1 MEEKIKDIVNQV
13 LLISQKEKI
22 LKQEKFKR
30 GDCFN
35 IFEIMRAQHDEV
47 TTHSAMLASLLNPNG
62 SHGAGC
68 AFLDLFME
76 HVVTPLVKGES
87 SNGNSFSFDM
97 ANSKTKVEYQ
107 IGDKTNDFEE
117 GGRIDILIENENST
131 KAIIIENKIYAG
143 DQKKQLYRYYK
154 FAEKY
159 GPGNYILLYL
169 TLDGHEPSEESI
181 KSDSKTL
188 EKNKDFYCISYADD
202 IAKWI
207 GSCREKAAAR
217 PVVRETMTQYLD
229 LILKLTNQNMENTT
243 KEELVK
249 YLAKRENYD
258 AAFKIHEVYDA
269 VRNEILNTELERQV
283 IEIAEK
289 EGMILQPEFP
299 KNENWCKAY
308 EGQFSFYKPEWE
320 TFCICFEFMSDGL
333 KNFNYGIKYRNENL
347 LGTKPEVINNKAFS
361 NYASCRSSKWYVF
374 YKPFPIQDWNDETIF
389 EKLFNGK
396 IKELIEEK
404 VKELKDLLDNPPFDI
419 KIKL

>member
-68 AFLDLFME
+68 VFLDLFME

-117 GGRIDILIENENST
+117 GGRIDILIENEDSK

-188 EKNKDFYCISYADD
+188 EKQ
-202 IAKWI
+202 
-207 GSCREKAAAR
+207 R
-217 PVVRETMTQYLD
+217 
-229 LILKLTNQNMENTT
+229 
-243 KEELVK
+243 
-249 YLAKRENYD
+249 
-258 AAFKIHEVYDA
+258 
-269 VRNEILNTELERQV
+269 
-283 IEIAEK
+283 
-289 EGMILQPEFP
+289 
-299 KNENWCKAY
+299 
-308 EGQFSFYKPEWE
+308 
-320 TFCICFEFMSDGL
+320 
-333 KNFNYGIKYRNENL
+333 L
-347 LGTKPEVINNKAFS
+347 L
-361 NYASCRSSKWYVF
+361 
-374 YKPFPIQDWNDETIF
+374 
-389 EKLFNGK
+389 LH
-396 IKELIEEK
+396 
-404 VKELKDLLDNPPFDI
+404 
-419 KIKL
+419 